1 MATTNQSAQF
11 QEPIVPEAS
20 TSTSTS
26 TDDDDNSLHKT
37 TTDKLKDAVKKP
49 FGSSDNSSNP
59 HTLGKKEI
67 TSPEMAAANEVLA
80 AKDLKS
86 P

>member
-1 MATTNQSAQF
+1 M
-11 QEPIVPEAS
+11 
-20 TSTSTS
+20 
-26 TDDDDNSLHKT
+26 
-37 TTDKLKDAVKKP
+37 KKP
-49 FGSSDNSSNP
+49 FGSSDDSSDP